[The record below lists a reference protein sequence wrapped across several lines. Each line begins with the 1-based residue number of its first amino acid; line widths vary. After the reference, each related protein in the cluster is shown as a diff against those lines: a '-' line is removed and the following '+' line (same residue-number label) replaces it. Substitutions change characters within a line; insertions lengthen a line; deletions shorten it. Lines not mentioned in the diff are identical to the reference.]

1 MLVHGFGLFVR
12 HFFWRYYM
20 SNVVI
25 KNCNNIK
32 ETSIII
38 EEGNLNIKFAING
51 TGKSTIA
58 KALLKKDEDLSL
70 LKPFGKEE
78 IPYVECN
85 PNIDNVELFDSD
97 FVNKVVFNGS
107 NVIEN
112 AFEVFIKSDKYD
124 EQRNNI
130 NILLHELK
138 QKIIG
143 NEELNKL
150 NEQLI
155 KLSSKINYKKE
166 KNTIDSR
173 GMYSSIKTD
182 KNIFNIPKELNKYSL
197 FLSDKEKN
205 ILWSEWKNK
214 GKTYDYG
221 EICPYCAEKFSGDHE
236 KENEAFNSYYSK
248 ANVSNLTEFSN
259 IIDNTKTYLNTD
271 NFKKI
276 EKCIKENIPNTDKD
290 LIFTKFMSEAT
301 YLKEKIYNITTF
313 DSYKVEKSD
322 ISNLSNIL
330 LDLKI
335 STNDLE
341 YFNNENLIK
350 SIDIINSSIT
360 EMLGKISDLQKEI
373 GKMNSLVISKMS
385 CCKKEINSFLKL
397 AGFNYEFDIVK
408 DGDEKNSI
416 TVLKYVNSDNEKIQ
430 VSDIEKHLSWG
441 EKNAFAL
448 VLFMYYALSK
458 NPNLII
464 LDDPISSFDG
474 NKKYAIINRLF
485 CNKGDYE
492 DSFYNK
498 TVLMLTHDFEPII
511 DFGINHKPTKETNMW
526 YLKNNNGI
534 IQEQKINVSSDVLS
548 TIKFYYNESI
558 NEDNNIISRICFL
571 RKYLEHI
578 STKKNSEENAYNIL
592 SSIIHGDNL
601 RKKIDDEQYE
611 DLSVDE
617 IKNGEEWIKQFIKT
631 FDSNKILRDN
641 INNKYILDSY
651 KTETNNY
658 IKIQLFRVYLES
670 SGNRNKLKE
679 RNSIVLKYIDEIY
692 HIENDY
698 IFSLDLIKFD
708 IIPDFIINSIDE
720 FMSSEIE

>member
-1 MLVHGFGLFVR
+1 
-12 HFFWRYYM
+12 M

-32 ETSIII
+32 EALITI
-38 EEGNLNIKFAING
+38 EQGNLNIKFAING

-58 KALLKKDEDLSL
+58 KALLNKEKDLSL

-85 PNIDNVELFDSD
+85 PKFNNVELFDSD
-97 FVNKVVFNGS
+97 FVNNVVFNGS

-112 AFEVFIKSDKYD
+112 SFEVFIKSDKYD
-124 EQRNNI
+124 EQRKNI
-130 NILLHELK
+130 NDLLHELK

-143 NEELNKL
+143 SEDLNKL

-173 GMYSSIKTD
+173 GMYSSIKSE
-182 KNIFNIPKELNKYSL
+182 KNIFNIPKELNKYAL

-205 ILWSEWKNK
+205 ILWSDWKNK

-221 EICPYCAEKFSGDHE
+221 EICPYCAEKFKQGHK
-236 KENEAFNSYYSK
+236 KENEAFNSYYTK

-259 IIDNTKTYLNTD
+259 IIDNTKVYLNTE
-271 NFKKI
+271 NSQKI
-276 EKCIKENIPNTDKD
+276 EKCIRKNIPSAEKD
-290 LIFTKFMSEAT
+290 LIFTKFMSEVT

-313 DSYKVEKSD
+313 DSYKIEKDD

-335 STNDLE
+335 SYENLE
-341 YFNNENLIK
+341 YFNNKTLTK
-350 SIDIINSSIT
+350 SIDEINSSID
-360 EMLGKISDLQKEI
+360 EMIGKISDLQKEI
-373 GKMNSLVISKMS
+373 GKMNSIVISKMS
-385 CCKKEINSFLKL
+385 SCKKEINSFLKL
-397 AGFNYEFDIVK
+397 AGFNYEFDIIK

-416 TVLKYVNSDNEKIQ
+416 TILKYVNSEDEKIQ

-458 NPNLII
+458 NPGLII

-485 CNKGDYE
+485 SNKGDYA

-526 YLKNNNGI
+526 YLKNNDGVI
-534 IQEQKINVSSDVLS
+534 KEQKISIPSDVLS

-558 NEDNNIISRICFL
+558 NEENNIISRICFL
-571 RKYLEHI
+571 RKCLEHI
-578 STKKNSEENAYNIL
+578 STKKSSEENAYDIL

-601 RKKIDDEQYE
+601 RRKIDNEHYE
-611 DLSVDE
+611 NLSITE
-617 IKNGEEWIKQFIKT
+617 IKNGEEWIRQFIKS
-631 FDSNKILRDN
+631 FDSHKILTDN
-641 INNKYILDSY
+641 LNNRYILENY
-651 KTETNNY
+651 KMETNNY
-658 IKIQLFRVYLES
+658 KKLQLFRVYLELS
-670 SGNRNKLKE
+670 DNRDKLKE
-679 RNSIVLKYIDEIY
+679 KNSIVLKFIDEIY

-708 IIPDFIINSIDE
+708 IIPDFIINSINE
-720 FMSSEIE
+720 FMSSEVE

>member
-1 MLVHGFGLFVR
+1 
-12 HFFWRYYM
+12 M

-130 NILLHELK
+130 NSLLHELK

-221 EICPYCAEKFSGDHE
+221 EICPYCAEKFSEDHE
-236 KENEAFNSYYSK
+236 KENEAFNSYYTK

-290 LIFTKFMSEAT
+290 LIFTKFMSEVT

-385 CCKKEINSFLKL
+385 SCKKEINSFLKL

-658 IKIQLFRVYLES
+658 IKIQLFRVYLELS
-670 SGNRNKLKE
+670 DNRNKLKE
-679 RNSIVLKYIDEIY
+679 SNSIVLKYIDEIY

-720 FMSSEIE
+720 FMSNEIK

>member
-1 MLVHGFGLFVR
+1 
-12 HFFWRYYM
+12 M

-430 VSDIEKHLSWG
+430 VSDIEKQLSWG

>member
-1 MLVHGFGLFVR
+1 
-12 HFFWRYYM
+12 M

-248 ANVSNLTEFSN
+248 ANVINLTEFSN

>member
-1 MLVHGFGLFVR
+1 
-12 HFFWRYYM
+12 M

-373 GKMNSLVISKMS
+373 GKINSLVISKMS

>member
-1 MLVHGFGLFVR
+1 
-12 HFFWRYYM
+12 M

-485 CNKGDYE
+485 CNKGDNE

>member
-1 MLVHGFGLFVR
+1 
-12 HFFWRYYM
+12 M

-32 ETSIII
+32 EALITI
-38 EEGNLNIKFAING
+38 EQGNLNIKFAING

-58 KALLKKDEDLSL
+58 KALLNKEKDLSL

-85 PNIDNVELFDSD
+85 PKFNNVELFDSD
-97 FVNKVVFNGS
+97 FVNNVVFNGS

-112 AFEVFIKSDKYD
+112 SFEVFIKSDKYD
-124 EQRNNI
+124 EQRKNI
-130 NILLHELK
+130 NDLLHELK

-143 NEELNKL
+143 SEDLNKL

-173 GMYSSIKTD
+173 GMYSSIKSE
-182 KNIFNIPKELNKYSL
+182 KNIFNIPKELNKYAL

-205 ILWSEWKNK
+205 ILWSDWKNK

-221 EICPYCAEKFSGDHE
+221 EICPYCAEKFKQGHK
-236 KENEAFNSYYSK
+236 KENEAFNSYYTK

-259 IIDNTKTYLNTD
+259 IIDNTKVYLNTE
-271 NFKKI
+271 NSQKI
-276 EKCIKENIPNTDKD
+276 EKCIRENIPSAEKD
-290 LIFTKFMSEAT
+290 LIFTKFMSEVT

-313 DSYKVEKSD
+313 DSYKIEKDD

-335 STNDLE
+335 SYENLE
-341 YFNNENLIK
+341 YFNNKTLTK
-350 SIDIINSSIT
+350 SIDEINSSID
-360 EMLGKISDLQKEI
+360 EMIGKISDLQKEI

-385 CCKKEINSFLKL
+385 SCKKEINSFLKL
-397 AGFNYEFDIVK
+397 AGFNYEFDIIK

-416 TVLKYVNSDNEKIQ
+416 TILKYVNSEDEKIQ

-458 NPNLII
+458 NPGLII

-485 CNKGDYE
+485 SNKGDYA

-526 YLKNNNGI
+526 YLKNNDGVI
-534 IQEQKINVSSDVLS
+534 KEQKISIPSDALS

-558 NEDNNIISRICFL
+558 NEENNIISRICFL

-578 STKKNSEENAYNIL
+578 STKKSSEENAYDIL

-601 RKKIDDEQYE
+601 RRKIDNEHYE
-611 DLSVDE
+611 NLSITE
-617 IKNGEEWIKQFIKT
+617 IKNGEEWIRQFIKS
-631 FDSNKILRDN
+631 FDSHKILTDN
-641 INNKYILDSY
+641 LNNRYILENY
-651 KTETNNY
+651 KMETNNY
-658 IKIQLFRVYLES
+658 KKLQLFRVYLELS
-670 SGNRNKLKE
+670 DNRDKLKE
-679 RNSIVLKYIDEIY
+679 KNSIVLKFIDEIY

-708 IIPDFIINSIDE
+708 IIPDFIINSINE
-720 FMSSEIE
+720 FMSSEVE

>member
-1 MLVHGFGLFVR
+1 
-12 HFFWRYYM
+12 M

-571 RKYLEHI
+571 RKYFEHI

>member
-1 MLVHGFGLFVR
+1 
-12 HFFWRYYM
+12 M

-611 DLSVDE
+611 YLSVDE

>member
-1 MLVHGFGLFVR
+1 
-12 HFFWRYYM
+12 M

-166 KNTIDSR
+166 KNIIDSR

-617 IKNGEEWIKQFIKT
+617 IENGEEWIKQFIKT
-631 FDSNKILRDN
+631 FQSNKILRDN

>member
-1 MLVHGFGLFVR
+1 M
-12 HFFWRYYM
+12 
-20 SNVVI
+20 NNIVI

-32 ETSIII
+32 EASITI
-38 EEGNLNIKFAING
+38 ERCNLNIKFAING

-58 KALLKKDEDLSL
+58 KALNNKKDLSL
-70 LKPFGKEE
+70 LKPFGKDE
-78 IPYVECN
+78 IPYVECDQKFN
-85 PNIDNVELFDSD
+85 NVEIFDSD
-97 FVNKVVFNGS
+97 FVNDVVFNGS

-112 AFEVFIKSDKYD
+112 SFEVFIKSDKYD
-124 EQRNNI
+124 EQRKNI
-130 NILLHELK
+130 NDLLNELK
-138 QKIIG
+138 QKII
-143 NEELNKL
+143 ESEDLNKL
-150 NEQLI
+150 NELLI

-173 GMYSSIKTD
+173 GMYSSIKSE
-182 KNIFNIPKELNKYSL
+182 KNIFNIPKELNKYAL

-205 ILWSEWKNK
+205 ILWSDWKNK

-221 EICPYCAEKFSGDHE
+221 EICPYCAEKFKQDHE
-236 KENEAFNSYYSK
+236 KENEAFNLYYTK

-259 IIDNTKTYLNTD
+259 IINDTKVYLNTE
-271 NFKKI
+271 NLQKI
-276 EKCIKENIPNTDKD
+276 EKCIKENIPSSEKD
-290 LIFTKFMSEAT
+290 LIFTKFMSEVT

-313 DSYKVEKSD
+313 DSYKIEKED

-335 STNDLE
+335 SYENLE
-341 YFNNENLIK
+341 YFNNKILTK
-350 SIDIINSSIT
+350 SIYAINSSID
-360 EMLGKISDLQKEI
+360 EMIGKISDLQKEI

-385 CCKKEINSFLKL
+385 SCKKEINSFLKL
-397 AGFNYEFDIVK
+397 AGFNYEFDIIK

-416 TVLKYVNSDNEKIQ
+416 TILKYVNSENEKIQ

-458 NPNLII
+458 NPDLII

-485 CNKGDYE
+485 SNKGDYV

-526 YLKNNNGI
+526 YLKNNDGVI
-534 IQEQKINVSSDVLS
+534 KEQKISIPSDVLS

-558 NEDNNIISRICFL
+558 NEENNIISRICFL

-578 STKKNSEENAYNIL
+578 STKKSSEENAYDIL
-592 SSIIHGDNL
+592 SSIIHGDSL
-601 RKKIDDEQYE
+601 RRKIDNEHYE
-611 DLSVDE
+611 DLSITE
-617 IKNGEEWIKQFIKT
+617 IKNGEEWIRQFIKS
-631 FDSNKILRDN
+631 FDSHKILTDN
-641 INNKYILDSY
+641 LNNRYILENY
-651 KTETNNY
+651 KMETNNY
-658 IKIQLFRVYLES
+658 KKLQLFRVYLELS
-670 SGNRNKLKE
+670 DNRDKLKE
-679 RNSIVLKYIDEIY
+679 KNSIVLKFIDEIC

-708 IIPDFIINSIDE
+708 IIPDFIINSINE
-720 FMSSEIE
+720 FMFNKVE

>member
-1 MLVHGFGLFVR
+1 
-12 HFFWRYYM
+12 M

-32 ETSIII
+32 EALITI
-38 EEGNLNIKFAING
+38 EQGNLNIKFAING

-58 KALLKKDEDLSL
+58 KALLNKEKDLSL

-85 PNIDNVELFDSD
+85 PKFNNVELFDSD
-97 FVNKVVFNGS
+97 FVNNVVFNGS

-112 AFEVFIKSDKYD
+112 SFEVFIKSDKYD
-124 EQRNNI
+124 EQRKNI
-130 NILLHELK
+130 NDLLHELK

-143 NEELNKL
+143 SEDLNKL

-173 GMYSSIKTD
+173 GMYSSIKSE
-182 KNIFNIPKELNKYSL
+182 KNIFNIPKELNKYAL

-205 ILWSEWKNK
+205 ILWSDWKNK

-221 EICPYCAEKFSGDHE
+221 EICTYCAEKFKQGHK
-236 KENEAFNSYYSK
+236 KENEAFNSYYTK

-259 IIDNTKTYLNTD
+259 IIDNTKVYLNTE
-271 NFKKI
+271 NSQKI
-276 EKCIKENIPNTDKD
+276 EKCIRENIPSAEKD
-290 LIFTKFMSEAT
+290 LIFTKFMSEVT

-313 DSYKVEKSD
+313 DSYKIEKDD

-335 STNDLE
+335 SYENLE
-341 YFNNENLIK
+341 YFNNKTLTK
-350 SIDIINSSIT
+350 SIDEINSSID
-360 EMLGKISDLQKEI
+360 EMIGKISDLQKEI

-385 CCKKEINSFLKL
+385 SCKKEINSFLKL
-397 AGFNYEFDIVK
+397 AGFNYEFDIIK

-416 TVLKYVNSDNEKIQ
+416 TILKYVNSEDEKIQ

-458 NPNLII
+458 NPGLII

-485 CNKGDYE
+485 SNKGDYA

-526 YLKNNNGI
+526 YLKNNDGVI
-534 IQEQKINVSSDVLS
+534 KEQKISIPSDVLS

-558 NEDNNIISRICFL
+558 NEENNIISRICFL

-578 STKKNSEENAYNIL
+578 STKKSSEENAYDIL

-601 RKKIDDEQYE
+601 RRKIDNEHYE
-611 DLSVDE
+611 NLSITE
-617 IKNGEEWIKQFIKT
+617 IKNGEEWIRQFIKS
-631 FDSNKILRDN
+631 FDSHKILTDN
-641 INNKYILDSY
+641 LNNRYILENY
-651 KTETNNY
+651 KMETNNY
-658 IKIQLFRVYLES
+658 KKLQLFRVYLELS
-670 SGNRNKLKE
+670 DNRDKLKE
-679 RNSIVLKYIDEIY
+679 KNSIVLKFIDEIY

-708 IIPDFIINSIDE
+708 IIPDFIINSINE
-720 FMSSEIE
+720 FMSSEVE

>member
-1 MLVHGFGLFVR
+1 
-12 HFFWRYYM
+12 M

-492 DSFYNK
+492 DSFYNT

>member
-1 MLVHGFGLFVR
+1 
-12 HFFWRYYM
+12 M

-130 NILLHELK
+130 NSLLHELK

-155 KLSSKINYKKE
+155 KLSSKISYKKE

-182 KNIFNIPKELNKYSL
+182 KNIFNIPKELNKYLL

-221 EICPYCAEKFSGDHE
+221 EICPYCAEKFSEDHE

-290 LIFTKFMSEAT
+290 LIFTKFMSEVT

-385 CCKKEINSFLKL
+385 SCKKEINSFLKL

>member
-1 MLVHGFGLFVR
+1 M
-12 HFFWRYYM
+12 
-20 SNVVI
+20 
-25 KNCNNIK
+25 
-32 ETSIII
+32 
-38 EEGNLNIKFAING
+38 
-51 TGKSTIA
+51 
-58 KALLKKDEDLSL
+58 
-70 LKPFGKEE
+70 
-78 IPYVECN
+78 
-85 PNIDNVELFDSD
+85 ELFDSD

>member
-1 MLVHGFGLFVR
+1 
-12 HFFWRYYM
+12 M

-130 NILLHELK
+130 SSLLHELK

-290 LIFTKFMSEAT
+290 LIFTKFMSEVT

-385 CCKKEINSFLKL
+385 SCKKEINSFLKL

>member
-1 MLVHGFGLFVR
+1 
-12 HFFWRYYM
+12 M

-578 STKKNSEENAYNIL
+578 STKKNSEKNAYNIL

>member
-1 MLVHGFGLFVR
+1 
-12 HFFWRYYM
+12 M

-236 KENEAFNSYYSK
+236 KENEAFNSYCSK

>member
-1 MLVHGFGLFVR
+1 
-12 HFFWRYYM
+12 M

-236 KENEAFNSYYSK
+236 KENEVFNSYYSK

-385 CCKKEINSFLKL
+385 CCKKEINNFLKL

>member
-1 MLVHGFGLFVR
+1 
-12 HFFWRYYM
+12 M

-130 NILLHELK
+130 NSLLHELK

-290 LIFTKFMSEAT
+290 LIFTKFMSEVT

-385 CCKKEINSFLKL
+385 SCKKEINSFLKL

-578 STKKNSEENAYNIL
+578 STKKKSEENAYNIL

-670 SGNRNKLKE
+670 SDNRNKLKE

>member
-1 MLVHGFGLFVR
+1 
-12 HFFWRYYM
+12 M

-313 DSYKVEKSD
+313 DSYKVEKID

>member
-1 MLVHGFGLFVR
+1 
-12 HFFWRYYM
+12 M

-155 KLSSKINYKKE
+155 KLSSKINKKKK

>member
-1 MLVHGFGLFVR
+1 
-12 HFFWRYYM
+12 M

-679 RNSIVLKYIDEIY
+679 RNSLVLKYIDEIY

>member
-1 MLVHGFGLFVR
+1 
-12 HFFWRYYM
+12 M
-20 SNVVI
+20 SNVII

>member
-1 MLVHGFGLFVR
+1 
-12 HFFWRYYM
+12 M

-130 NILLHELK
+130 NSLLHELK

-221 EICPYCAEKFSGDHE
+221 EICPYCAEKFSEDHE

-276 EKCIKENIPNTDKD
+276 EKCIKESIPNTDKD
-290 LIFTKFMSEAT
+290 LIFTKFMSEVT

-385 CCKKEINSFLKL
+385 SCKKEINSFLKL

-464 LDDPISSFDG
+464 LDDLISSFDG

-708 IIPDFIINSIDE
+708 IIPNFIINSIDE

>member
-1 MLVHGFGLFVR
+1 
-12 HFFWRYYM
+12 M

-708 IIPDFIINSIDE
+708 IKPDFIINSIDE

>member
-1 MLVHGFGLFVR
+1 
-12 HFFWRYYM
+12 M

-130 NILLHELK
+130 NSLLHELK

-221 EICPYCAEKFSGDHE
+221 EICPYCAEKFSEDHE

-290 LIFTKFMSEAT
+290 LIFTKFMSEVT

-385 CCKKEINSFLKL
+385 SCKKEINSFLKL

-571 RKYLEHI
+571 RKYLEH
-578 STKKNSEENAYNIL
+578 
-592 SSIIHGDNL
+592 
-601 RKKIDDEQYE
+601 
-611 DLSVDE
+611 
-617 IKNGEEWIKQFIKT
+617 
-631 FDSNKILRDN
+631 
-641 INNKYILDSY
+641 
-651 KTETNNY
+651 TNT
-658 IKIQLFRVYLES
+658 
-670 SGNRNKLKE
+670 
-679 RNSIVLKYIDEIY
+679 
-692 HIENDY
+692 
-698 IFSLDLIKFD
+698 
-708 IIPDFIINSIDE
+708 
-720 FMSSEIE
+720 

>member
-1 MLVHGFGLFVR
+1 
-12 HFFWRYYM
+12 M

-130 NILLHELK
+130 NSLLHELK

-259 IIDNTKTYLNTD
+259 IVDNTKTYLNTN

-290 LIFTKFMSEAT
+290 LIFTKFMSEVT

-385 CCKKEINSFLKL
+385 SCKKEINSFLKL

>member
-1 MLVHGFGLFVR
+1 
-12 HFFWRYYM
+12 M

>member
-1 MLVHGFGLFVR
+1 
-12 HFFWRYYM
+12 M

-571 RKYLEHI
+571 RKYIEHI

>member
-1 MLVHGFGLFVR
+1 
-12 HFFWRYYM
+12 M

-658 IKIQLFRVYLES
+658 IKIQMFRVYLES

>member
-1 MLVHGFGLFVR
+1 
-12 HFFWRYYM
+12 M

-641 INNKYILDSY
+641 INNKYILDGY

>member
-1 MLVHGFGLFVR
+1 
-12 HFFWRYYM
+12 M
-20 SNVVI
+20 SNVLI

-32 ETSIII
+32 EASIVI

-58 KALLKKDEDLSL
+58 KALLNKDKDLSL

-78 IPYVECN
+78 NPGVECN

-97 FVNKVVFNGS
+97 FVNNVVFNGS

-130 NILLHELK
+130 NSLLHELK

-236 KENEAFNSYYSK
+236 KENEAFNSYYTK

-259 IIDNTKTYLNTD
+259 IIDNTKIYLNTD
-271 NFKKI
+271 NSKKI
-276 EKCIKENIPNTDKD
+276 EKCIKENVPNAEKD
-290 LIFTKFMSEAT
+290 LIFTKFMSEVT

-313 DSYKVEKSD
+313 DSYKVGKSD

-335 STNDLE
+335 STDDLE
-341 YFNNENLIK
+341 YFNNETLIK
-350 SIDIINSSIT
+350 SIDIINSSIS
-360 EMLGKISDLQKEI
+360 EMIGKITDLQKEI

-385 CCKKEINSFLKL
+385 SCKKEINSFLKL
-397 AGFNYEFDIVK
+397 AGFSYEFDIVK

-416 TVLKYVNSDNEKIQ
+416 TVLKYVNSDDEKIQ

-485 CNKGDYE
+485 SNKGDYE

-511 DFGINHKPTKETNMW
+511 DFGINHKPTKENNMW

-617 IKNGEEWIKQFIKT
+617 IKSGEEWIKQFIKT
-631 FDSNKILRDN
+631 FDSNKILIDN

-658 IKIQLFRVYLES
+658 IKIQLFRVYLELS
-670 SGNRNKLKE
+670 DNRNKLKE
-679 RNSIVLKYIDEIY
+679 SNSIVLKYIDEIY

-720 FMSSEIE
+720 FMSNEIK

>member
-1 MLVHGFGLFVR
+1 
-12 HFFWRYYM
+12 M

-259 IIDNTKTYLNTD
+259 IIDNTKTYLNID